1 MEFAP
6 DLLGSVPHLMRRTL
20 VMLTAVGSLSAT
32 VFLHAADDLVLS
44 RFGDYLESLRVQ
56 AGIPGLAATIVSTTD
71 VMWERPFGQQDVER
85 NIATSMNT
93 PFQLDALTQLL
104 VAAQTLRCV
113 EEGRLSLD
121 DTAGHFDPASADPG
135 ATLRQLLTHTTSAA
149 DGLHFAYRPERLAPL
164 AAALSACTG
173 DTFGGAMT
181 SLLDRLAMTDSVP
194 GSDGRSW
201 PPPSADPG
209 GVVSD
214 QYTRVLAR
222 LATPYTVDANGKASA
237 SRYTATALT
246 PASGLISTVR
256 NLGRF
261 DLAVKNGAIVRPET
275 LALAWT
281 APVDRNGQRLPHG
294 LGWFV
299 QSYNG
304 EPIVWQFGVSAN
316 GSSSMILTAPFRG
329 LTLILLANSSGLARP
344 FSLEAG
350 DISVSPFAR
359 LFLGIF
365 AR

>member
-1 MEFAP
+1 
-6 DLLGSVPHLMRRTL
+6 MRRTL

-71 VMWERPFGQQDVER
+71 VMWERAFGQQDVDR
-85 NIATSMNT
+85 NVPALANT
-93 PFQLDALTQLL
+93 PFELDALTQVL
-104 VAAQTLRCV
+104 VAARTLRCV
-113 EEGRLSLD
+113 EEGQFSLD
-121 DTAGHFDPASADPG
+121 DPAGKFDPTSAEPD

-149 DGLHFAYRPERLAPL
+149 DGLHFSYRPQRLTPL

-173 DTFGGAMT
+173 GTFGSTMT
-181 SLLDRLAMTDSVP
+181 SLLGQLAMVDSVP

-201 PPPSADPG
+201 P
-209 GVVSD
+209 SD
-214 QYTRVLAR
+214 AATFARFTPVLAR
-222 LATPYTVDANGKASA
+222 LATPYTVSPSGTASA
-237 SRYTATALT
+237 SHYTAVALT
-246 PASGLISTVR
+246 PGSGLISTVR
-256 NLGRF
+256 DLARF
-261 DLAVKNGAIVRPET
+261 DLTLRKGVIVRAET

-281 APVDRNGQRLPHG
+281 APVDRTGQRLPHG